1 MKFNWGHGILIFILL
16 FLAVITAFVV
26 FALFQSQ
33 DLVSEDYYDKG
44 ADYSN
49 QVAINQRS
57 EIYRDSIKIIN
68 EDGEIYV
75 KLSKTLAASGDT
87 LRMYFY
93 RPSDKKQDFSMN
105 CQMSHLVSLPADR
118 FRPGHYE
125 VKLSWSHRDEIF
137 NVNKDLSIK

>member
-105 CQMSHLVSLPADR
+105 CLMSDLVSLPADR

-125 VKLSWSHRDEIF
+125 VKLSWTRGGDIF
-137 NVNKDLSIK
+137 T

>member
-16 FLAVITAFVV
+16 FLAVIAAFVI

-33 DLVSEDYYDKG
+33 DLVSDDYYDKG
-44 ADYSN
+44 AGYSN
-49 QVAINQRS
+49 QIDINQRS

-87 LRMYFY
+87 LHMYFY
-93 RPSDKKQDFSMN
+93 RPSDKKEDFIVN
-105 CQMSHLVSLPADR
+105 CLMSDEISLPIDR
-118 FRPGHYE
+118 FTPGRYV
-125 VKLSWSHRDEIF
+125 VKMSWTHRDEIF